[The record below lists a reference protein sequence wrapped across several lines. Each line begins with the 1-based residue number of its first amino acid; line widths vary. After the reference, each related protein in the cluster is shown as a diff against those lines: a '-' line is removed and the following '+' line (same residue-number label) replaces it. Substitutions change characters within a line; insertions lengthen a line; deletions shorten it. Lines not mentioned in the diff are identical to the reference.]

1 MWRSRIAGRE
11 GMFEGAGCP
20 EIVKTGVVRK
30 RKNIRSPKRGRVGP
44 LAWPLALRD
53 LCKVG
58 RLNQLRVPKAVR
70 STRKERRSRYPTN
83 FAYRLQVDSCLAT
96 RRVFHKRI
104 LMIQKASKS
113 WRRKGRIWKE
123 NWCKVLRMLR
133 RPIRAT

>member
-1 MWRSRIAGRE
+1 
-11 GMFEGAGCP
+11 MFEGARCH

-30 RKNIRSPKRGRVGP
+30 RKNTRAPKRDRVGP
-44 LAWPLALRD
+44 LAWPLAVRD
-53 LCKVG
+53 LCKVE

-70 STRKERRSRYPTN
+70 SIRKERRSRSPTDI
-83 FAYRLQVDSCLAT
+83 AYRLQVDSCRAT
-96 RRVFHKRI
+96 GKIFHKRI

-113 WRRKGRIWKE
+113 WWRKGRIWKE